1 MQDRF
6 SPWYHY
12 PDKSL
17 APASHGRSR
26 LSALIRILQSLPLVI
41 ALGVLAIVVYLVVS
55 WRKSPTRAKEV
66 LIKVFLVL
74 TTVLSLLFLLA
85 TIYAVIEANVAVAEL
100 FGAFL
105 VVSAIALAIT
115 LVCRARFH
123 KNHPNYQYTPQ
134 KARTHSTWE
143 NTLRK
148 FLEFL
153 GRNAGNPRS

>member
-1 MQDRF
+1 M
-6 SPWYHY
+6 
-12 PDKSL
+12 
-17 APASHGRSR
+17 
-26 LSALIRILQSLPLVI
+26 SALIRILQSLPLVI

-74 TTVLSLLFLLA
+74 TTVLSLLFFLA

-105 VVSAIALAIT
+105 AVSAISLAIT
-115 LVCRARFH
+115 LICRARFH

-134 KARTHSTWE
+134 RARTHSTWE

-148 FLEFL
+148 LLEFL
-153 GRNAGNPRS
+153 GHNTGNPRS